1 MDGAQE
7 WLFQDA
13 RINCYVQ
20 STGGG
25 IFELDYLPKVWNYL
39 DTSGGRRAFADRLLP
54 SSYKADNLQNGS
66 IEGAR
71 VCGNERYEL
80 VELDKVRRKLRLALR
95 QKTPLP
101 FGAIEIEKN
110 YSLKKDSVVVGYSL
124 THRGTEP
131 ETFQFAPE
139 IDLALPGEGKLF
151 VRFFACKTDQA
162 DAALKADAL
171 SQPLLRGADGL
182 KIHDIKNEVQILLT
196 ANRPFSGKI
205 APVYLTDEASGA
217 ELYQAYCVMPLFPVT
232 LEPGEKWETE
242 FTLKF
247 SH

>member
-25 IFELDYLPKVWNYL
+25 VFELDYLPKVWNYL
-39 DTSGGRRAFADRLLP
+39 ATSGGRQTFADRLLP
-54 SSYKADNLQNGS
+54 SSFKAENLENGA
-66 IEGAR
+66 IDGAR
-71 VCGNERYEL
+71 LCYGERYDL
-80 VELDKVRRKLRLALR
+80 AELDKIRRKLRLALR
-95 QKTPLP
+95 QKTTFP
-101 FGAIEIEKN
+101 FGGIEIEKT

-124 THRGTEP
+124 NNSGTAQ

-139 IDLALPGEGKLF
+139 IDLALPGEGKMF
-151 VRFFACKTDQA
+151 TRFFACRAEQA
-162 DAALKADAL
+162 DATIKADAL
-171 SQPLLRGADGL
+171 NQLLLRGADGL
-182 KIHDIKNEVQILLT
+182 KIHDIKNEVQIVLA
-196 ANRPFSGKI
+196 ANRPFNGKI
-205 APVYLTDEASGA
+205 SPVYLTDEASGA
-217 ELYQAYCVMPLFPVT
+217 EMYQAYCVMPLFPVT
-232 LEPGEKWETE
+232 LEACEKWEIE